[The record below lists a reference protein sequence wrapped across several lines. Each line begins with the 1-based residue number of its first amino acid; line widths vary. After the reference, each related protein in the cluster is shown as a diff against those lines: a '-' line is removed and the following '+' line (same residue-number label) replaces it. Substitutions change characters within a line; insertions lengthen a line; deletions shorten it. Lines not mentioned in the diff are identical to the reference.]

1 MACMPST
8 DETDSLMLGYALEGI
23 RLAGTFGSYREV
35 AEEDVIVEDDGRE
48 VPVKAGDRVFVSFV
62 SSPSI
67 PRRVP
72 FVPGDCGCLDDLCSR
87 RGPLPPCDYSREKAP
102 ANASQVSAALDP
114 SVYLDPKK
122 VNPRRDRS
130 TYIFYGLGA
139 HACLGRDASEV
150 ALTEL
155 FRAVF
160 RRRNVR
166 RVPGPQ
172 GHLKKVARP
181 GGFFV
186 YMGEDWGGLSP
197 FPASM
202 RIMWDD

>member
-1 MACMPST
+1 MPST
-8 DETDSLMLGYALEGI
+8 DETDGLMLGYALEGI
-23 RLAGTFGSYREV
+23 RMAGTFGSYREV

-62 SSPSI
+62 SYPSFVLSAAVSGSAPALQKASPET
-67 PRRVP
+67 PDPEPHRAP
-72 FVPGDCGCLDDLCSR
+72 SR
-87 RGPLPPCDYSREKAP
+87 RTTA
-102 ANASQVSAALDP
+102 ANDSQVSAAFDP
-114 SVYLDPKK
+114 AVYPDPKK

>member
-1 MACMPST
+1 MP
-8 DETDSLMLGYALEGI
+8 
-23 RLAGTFGSYREV
+23 FF
-35 AEEDVIVEDDGRE
+35 
-48 VPVKAGDRVFVSFV
+48 PPSFV
-62 SSPSI
+62 YAAQKASPET
-67 PRRVP
+67 PHR
-72 FVPGDCGCLDDLCSR
+72 
-87 RGPLPPCDYSREKAP
+87 AP
-102 ANASQVSAALDP
+102 SQRTTTANESQVSAALDP
-114 SVYLDPKK
+114 SVYPDPKK

>member
-1 MACMPST
+1 MEELNRVACLPST
-8 DETDSLMLGYALEGI
+8 DETDTLMLGYALEGI

-35 AEEDVIVEDDGRE
+35 AAEDVIVEDDGRE
-48 VPVKAGDRVFVSFV
+48 VPVKPGDRVFVSFV
-62 SSPSI
+62 CPPSTLFCSPS
-67 PRRVP
+67 PVSGP
-72 FVPGDCGCLDDLCSR
+72 PEPGAVVHPSQL
-87 RGPLPPCDYSREKAP
+87 
-102 ANASQVSAALDP
+102 ANTAQVSAALDP
-114 SVYLDPKK
+114 AVYPSPKT

-130 TYIFYGLGA
+130 TYIFYGLGP

-172 GHLKKVARP
+172 GCLKKVGRP

-186 YMGEDWGGLSP
+186 YMGEDWGGFSP